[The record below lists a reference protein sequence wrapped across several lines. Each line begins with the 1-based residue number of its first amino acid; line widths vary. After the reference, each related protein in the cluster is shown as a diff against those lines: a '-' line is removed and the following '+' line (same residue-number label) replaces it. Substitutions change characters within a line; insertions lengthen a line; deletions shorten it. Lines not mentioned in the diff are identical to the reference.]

1 MNGLDPVLHSDCI
14 SSTSPQ
20 TQNLVCTSVFGVDCE
35 FEVQQKEQSL
45 PAYRLASSAVI
56 PPFCCDPTFL
66 LQSSLSFNAQF
77 TILVRASSR
86 SRCHGCH
93 LPFCPSL
100 HTHPPKLFA
109 SRMEGFELLLLLL
122 GLGWFWTLEPAWA
135 HRTHGTNKANSI
147 TTLHLNPT
155 LVFLAPLVLTH
166 LSPPLPG
173 LTSPWWG

>member
-1 MNGLDPVLHSDCI
+1 MCASA
-14 SSTSPQ
+14 
-20 TQNLVCTSVFGVDCE
+20 FGVDCE
-35 FEVQQKEQSL
+35 FEVKQKEQSL

-56 PPFCCDPTFL
+56 PPVCCDPAC
-66 LQSSLSFNAQF
+66 LSMHNSQF
-77 TILVRASSR
+77 WYCASSR

-109 SRMEGFELLLLLL
+109 SRMESFELLLLLL
-122 GLGWFWTLEPAWA
+122 GLSCFWTLELAWA

-155 LVFLAPLVLTH
+155 LLFLAPLVLTY

-173 LTSPWWG
+173 LTSPWWGWVCH